1 MHDTDPF
8 SYTARGHTWI
18 NHEWLMEVSFYLI
31 YHTFD
36 STGLLFF
43 KALLG
48 IFIVH
53 LLSSIYFA
61 RAGNI
66 TVYLILCALIIPVMA
81 PGFMARPHLATFLC
95 LTLLVYVLQKVF

>member
-1 MHDTDPF
+1 
-8 SYTARGHTWI
+8 
-18 NHEWLMEVSFYLI
+18 MEVSFYLI

-81 PGFMARPHLATFLC
+81 PGFMTRPHLATFLC